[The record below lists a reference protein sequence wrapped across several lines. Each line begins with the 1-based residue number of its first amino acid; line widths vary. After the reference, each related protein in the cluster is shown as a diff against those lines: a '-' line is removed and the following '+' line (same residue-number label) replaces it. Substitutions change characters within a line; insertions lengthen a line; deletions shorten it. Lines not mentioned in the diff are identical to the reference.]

1 MELKADKDAMT
12 RAVHRLSES
21 VEAAGSA
28 HDSSDAI
35 KALCS
40 DMADMAAAVDRIEG
54 CVPAPAPAVCRVAL
68 LTRGSA
74 VAPRTVAA
82 KADTSYVN
90 DCLATKANK
99 SDVTEHMAEAHEGVT
114 HNRDTLAELR
124 ARCDDMEMLVAK
136 LQVRHAAVAVC
147 RSVALAVS
155 LTTCQQSPQAEASSH
170 VQTPSADDVTE
181 QLAALQQSTAD
192 LADDIQSVRLG
203 VACAASARLTC
214 NGHAVLSVEDC
225 DRREGR
231 HCQRERMPRS
241 KSQQS
246 LSRQRIAS
254 KGPRVLA
261 LRHLFAP
268 CWSHNHCV
276 WW

>member
-54 CVPAPAPAVCRVAL
+54 CVPAPAPAVCRVVL

-136 LQVRHAAVAVC
+136 LQVRHAALVC

-203 VACAASARLTC
+203 VACTASARLTC

-231 HCQRERMPRS
+231 HVEGGRRR
-241 KSQQS
+241 
-246 LSRQRIAS
+246 RR
-254 KGPRVLA
+254 R
-261 LRHLFAP
+261 
-268 CWSHNHCV
+268 
-276 WW
+276 